1 VKDWSKEH
9 AFRDLFFSLPE
20 MRENEFIA
28 HLYQANREEED
39 EGERALPRQMVPIA
53 RIKKIPSH
61 PEHTCLSL
69 ATIPD
74 SRQMTRP
81 LIRRKTDG

>member
-1 VKDWSKEH
+1 MKDWSKEH

-39 EGERALPRQMVPIA
+39 EGERAPPLDAIFVEQHRQ
-53 RIKKIPSH
+53 IPTSD
-61 PEHTCLSL
+61 EKTGISL
-69 ATIPD
+69 AYLPD
-74 SRQMTRP
+74 RP
-81 LIRRKTDG
+81 RFILRRTGNE

>member
-39 EGERALPRQMVPIA
+39 EGERALPRQMVITTG
-53 RIKKIPSH
+53 KMKIPAH
-61 PEHTCLSL
+61 PEHTYLSM

>member
-1 VKDWSKEH
+1 MKDWAKEH

-39 EGERALPRQMVPIA
+39 EGERAPP
-53 RIKKIPSH
+53 
-61 PEHTCLSL
+61 L
-69 ATIPD
+69 ATIFSEQRKVVPA
-74 SRQMTRP
+74 SHKRTNISLANIPTRP
-81 LIRRKTDG
+81 RLILKWVPEDEQS